1 MKSSFSGAKASM
13 PSAAFGGPDLLK
25 VLCLGDWQLAH
36 GKSTPYAARLRPRH
50 GSTIRS
56 SGANQ

>member
-25 VLCLGDWQLAH
+25 VLCLGD
-36 GKSTPYAARLRPRH
+36 
-50 GSTIRS
+50 
-56 SGANQ
+56 